1 MAVSTEERWKAHNE
15 TGRRHFER
23 AEFAEAEQE
32 YIAALRQAT
41 LLGAVTL
48 TELGQVAFS
57 LRDFTQSES
66 YFRRALTIREQA
78 LGMESVDLMQA
89 LNDLA
94 APYLSRG
101 ELEQAE
107 RLYRRALAIGDAQL
121 GELHVD
127 MTVTLSNLARL
138 HNRKNEWRA
147 AAPLL
152 GRLLAIKQKALGES
166 HPHSISLM
174 LAVASARSS
183 LGEHE
188 VAEEMVRRAL
198 ALQERAQAGDVE
210 MVRTLTALAKIYTAS
225 REDAARQRDRR
236 QGRSAPE
243 AGGDGPARHET
254 RARGSTATRPIS
266 RSTICRTPS
275 RLAAAAPSLART
287 SPVPAHAKTVASRG
301 EPKAWPLRANA
312 AHPANA
318 EHPDGTRADQGVCTD
333 DRVCGG
339 REARKTSALVVEDSR
354 PITARPMVLACENRE
369 LTSGLLT
376 ASRTRRELSSMRCAL
391 LFLLLAA
398 SSLPRADGHT
408 GKAASRA
415 PTRWRRRETPPV
427 RFGCSTPPCAR
438 MRATARPGIAAEFSP
453 GACRER
459 RSALAS

>member
-1 MAVSTEERWKAHNE
+1 MADSTEERWKAHNE

-78 LGMESVDLMQA
+78 LGLESVDLMQA

-138 HNRKNEWRA
+138 HNRKSEWRA

-152 GRLLAIKQKALGES
+152 GRLLAIKQKSLGES
-166 HPHSISLM
+166 HPHAISLM

-198 ALQERAQAGDVE
+198 VLQERAEAGDAE
-210 MVRTLTALAKIYTAS
+210 MVRTLTALAKIYTAAGKTQLGN
-225 REDAARQRDRR
+225 ETADKAAQRQKRVGTVPRTR
-236 QGRSAPE
+236 N
-243 AGGDGPARHET
+243 T
-254 RARGSTATRPIS
+254 RARLDRDTTDFSIEGPSAPKPRVVPPGRPLASPLPASGARTTSPAAVARASTPGASFTPP
-266 RSTICRTPS
+266 TPS
-275 RLAAAAPSLART
+275 TPTAPGLIKAYAQMIESAED
-287 SPVPAHAKTVASRG
+287 AKRAKRQPWWSRIF
-301 EPKAWPLRANA
+301 
-312 AHPANA
+312 
-318 EHPDGTRADQGVCTD
+318 
-333 DRVCGG
+333 G
-339 REARKTSALVVEDSR
+339 R
-354 PITARPMVLACENRE
+354 
-369 LTSGLLT
+369 
-376 ASRTRRELSSMRCAL
+376 
-391 LFLLLAA
+391 
-398 SSLPRADGHT
+398 
-408 GKAASRA
+408 
-415 PTRWRRRETPPV
+415 
-427 RFGCSTPPCAR
+427 
-438 MRATARPGIAAEFSP
+438 
-453 GACRER
+453 
-459 RSALAS
+459 

>member
-138 HNRKNEWRA
+138 HNRKKEWRA

-152 GRLLAIKQKALGES
+152 GRLLAIKQKSLGES
-166 HPHSISLM
+166 HPHAISLM

-198 ALQERAQAGDVE
+198 VLQERAQAGDVE
-210 MVRTLTALAKIYTAS
+210 MVRTLTALAKIYTAAGKTQLGN
-225 REDAARQRDRR
+225 ETADKAAQRQKRVGMIPR
-236 QGRSAPE
+236 
-243 AGGDGPARHET
+243 ARNT
-254 RARGSTATRPIS
+254 RARLDRD
-266 RSTICRTPS
+266 TPDFS
-275 RLAAAAPSLART
+275 INNLPEAKPARAPAPALART
-287 SPVPAHAKTVASRG
+287 SPVPVA
-301 EPKAWPLRANA
+301 
-312 AHPANA
+312 
-318 EHPDGTRADQGVCTD
+318 
-333 DRVCGG
+333 
-339 REARKTSALVVEDSR
+339 ARKTSPAAG
-354 PITARPMVLACENRE
+354 AR
-369 LTSGLLT
+369 
-376 ASRTRRELSSMRCAL
+376 ASTPG
-391 LFLLLAA
+391 AA
-398 SSLPRADGHT
+398 G
-408 GKAASRA
+408 
-415 PTRWRRRETPPV
+415 TPP
-427 RFGCSTPPCAR
+427 TPNTPTAPGLIKAYAQ
-438 MRATARPGIAAEFSP
+438 MIESAEDAKRAKRQPWWSKILG
-453 GACRER
+453 R
-459 RSALAS
+459 

>member
-1 MAVSTEERWKAHNE
+1 MTVSTEERWKAHNE
-15 TGRRHFER
+15 SGRRHFER

-78 LGMESVDLMQA
+78 LGLESVDLMQA

-138 HNRKNEWRA
+138 HNRKSEWRA

-152 GRLLAIKQKALGES
+152 GRLLAIKQKSLGDS
-166 HPHSISLM
+166 HPHAISLM

-188 VAEEMVRRAL
+188 VAEEMARRAL
-198 ALQERAQAGDVE
+198 VLQERAQAGEAE
-210 MVRTLTALAKIYTAS
+210 MVRTLTALAKIYTAAGKTQLGN
-225 REDAARQRDRR
+225 ETADKAAQRQKRVGMIPR
-236 QGRSAPE
+236 
-243 AGGDGPARHET
+243 ARNT
-254 RARGSTATRPIS
+254 RARLDRDTIDFSIDMNAAPKPRVAPSARPLASPRPASGAPMTSPAGGARVSTPRASFTPP
-266 RSTICRTPS
+266 TPS
-275 RLAAAAPSLART
+275 TPTAPGLI
-287 SPVPAHAKTVASRG
+287 
-301 EPKAWPLRANA
+301 KAYAQMI
-312 AHPANA
+312 
-318 EHPDGTRADQGVCTD
+318 D
-333 DRVCGG
+333 
-339 REARKTSALVVEDSR
+339 
-354 PITARPMVLACENRE
+354 
-369 LTSGLLT
+369 
-376 ASRTRRELSSMRCAL
+376 
-391 LFLLLAA
+391 
-398 SSLPRADGHT
+398 
-408 GKAASRA
+408 
-415 PTRWRRRETPPV
+415 
-427 RFGCSTPPCAR
+427 
-438 MRATARPGIAAEFSP
+438 AAEDAKRQKRQPWWSWWPRIF
-453 GACRER
+453 GR
-459 RSALAS
+459 